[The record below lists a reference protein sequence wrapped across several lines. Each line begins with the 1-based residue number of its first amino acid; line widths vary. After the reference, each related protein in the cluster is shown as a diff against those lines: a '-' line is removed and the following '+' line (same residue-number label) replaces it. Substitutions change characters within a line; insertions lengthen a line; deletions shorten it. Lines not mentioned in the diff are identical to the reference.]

1 MMNKKIVLGIALS
14 CGLLAGP
21 AIPTAFASAGA
32 QQQQTTGNI
41 SMLTGTV
48 VDENGDPAVGASIMV
63 KGRKQ
68 EGTSTNSD
76 GRFSLR
82 IAPGTTISVSYVGY
96 KTEEFKA
103 ANGMTIH
110 LTPSAEVLNEVVV
123 TALGVKKD
131 KKSLGYAIDD
141 IDSDELMRNKTANPI
156 NSLSGKIAGV
166 NITQSSGAAGSGA
179 QIILR
184 GGTSGSESRDNQP
197 LFVVDGIIY
206 DNSSSVG
213 GDSAFDGSTRQSTTS
228 SNRLMDINPEDIE
241 NMSVLKGP
249 AAAALYGSRA
259 ANGVIIIT
267 TKKGKSGNVEV
278 NLAAK
283 YTTSWVKDV
292 PKMQNVYKRG
302 VIRDTY
308 DDNKQYTGSV
318 YETNSY
324 NSWGER
330 FSSGD
335 RIYGDQ
341 LEDFFQHGAI
351 WDTSVSI
358 SGGNENGNFYLSG
371 SYFDQDGVVPTT
383 GYTKSTFR
391 FNGEQKWKFFTFGA
405 NAAYSEART
414 DKTLTGAGL
423 YGSNMNGALQRIYTF
438 GVMDDMTHYLN
449 EDGSRYRMRTDIE
462 PWEESDNPYWI
473 INRNKLNDKTVR
485 FTGSFNVKADLTDWW
500 WINFRAGVDNYTMD
514 NNKRIG
520 AGGVTK
526 DLWQDGM
533 LSENTSR
540 YQYVTTN
547 FMTNFAKTFGDFG
560 FNLLLGTSTDNTTT
574 KQTGLMGY
582 RFKVPDFYSFDNV
595 ADADKTF
602 RSHRT
607 TKRLVGVYGEFR
619 ADWRNTVFLTVTG
632 RNDWTSTLPKSNRS
646 YFYPSVSGAIVFT
659 QFLQDKGWMTADSPL
674 SFGKIRASWAKV
686 GKDTSPYETATTLWP
701 VGTFL
706 EGMTGIGNFWE
717 SGNPYLKPEMTKS
730 TEVGVE
736 LRFFRNRLRLDY
748 AYYTNDSY
756 NQIMSPRGSF
766 ATGYILRSAN
776 IGNVLNKGME
786 LSISGTPI
794 DTRDWTWE
802 TGINMAGN
810 RGRLEGLMD
819 GQNVMY
825 VTDVQYSNAQAA
837 SFNNGNFM
845 AIAGYK
851 YLRVP
856 DTYIDANGVEQR
868 TMMTVTNPDG
878 TTSLKP
884 AGGQLI
890 LDANG
895 MPQRDKSEEKF
906 NMGNREPKFYG
917 GWNNVLRF
925 KNFTFSMLW
934 EFSVGGSVFNGTAM
948 AMDQAGTS
956 VFTANA
962 RRNGITIAGVSGTPD
977 ANGNYVFS
985 STDYKEDGV
994 YNVGGVM
1001 TSGHNVIANY
1011 FQNTYILDHS
1021 HYITKVN
1028 SLRLRSIS
1036 LSYELPTALL
1046 AKTKAIKRAV
1056 VTASAT
1062 NLLLFT
1068 NYNGD
1073 PEVAAS
1079 GAGAGGSSSVGFESC
1094 GVPSTAT
1101 FSFGV
1106 NLTF

>member
-1 MMNKKIVLGIALS
+1 MKKKIVSVAMLMGVVLAAAPAVYADAVTQQHAPAAAIT
-14 CGLLAGP
+14 GLVL
-21 AIPTAFASAGA
+21 
-32 QQQQTTGNI
+32 
-41 SMLTGTV
+41 
-48 VDENGDPAVGASIMV
+48 DENGDPAVGASVIV
-63 KGRKQ
+63 SNKKS
-68 EGTSTNSD
+68 EGTTTDAD

-82 IAPGTTISVSYVGY
+82 VAPGTQLTISYIGY
-96 KTEEFKA
+96 KTVTLA
-103 ANGMTIH
+103 ATSGMRVV
-110 LTPSAEVLNEVVV
+110 LEPSAEVLNEVIV

-141 IDSDELMRNKTANPI
+141 IDAEELMRNKTSNPI
-156 NSLSGKIAGV
+156 SSLSGKIAGV
-166 NITQSSGAAGSGA
+166 NITQSSGAAGAGA

-184 GGTSGSESRDNQP
+184 GGTSGSETRDNQP

-206 DNSSSVG
+206 DNSASVG
-213 GDSAFDGSTRQSTTS
+213 GNSDFDGSTRQSTTS

-249 AAAALYGSRA
+249 AASALYGSRA

-267 TKKGKSGNVEV
+267 TKKGKNGNVEI
-278 NLAAK
+278 NLSTK
-283 YTTSWVKDV
+283 YTTSWVTHL
-292 PKMQNVYKRG
+292 PKVQNVYKRG
-302 VIRDTY
+302 RMRDTRDANNQFTGAVY
-308 DDNKQYTGSV
+308 DTD
-318 YETNSY
+318 SY

-330 FSSGD
+330 FADGD
-335 RIYGDQ
+335 AIYDHQ
-341 LEDFFQHGAI
+341 IKDFFTTGGI
-351 WDTSVSI
+351 WDTNVSI
-358 SGGNENGNFYLSG
+358 AGGNENGNFYLSG

-391 FNGEQKWKFFTFGA
+391 FNGEQKWRIFTFGA

-414 DKTLTGAGL
+414 AKTLTGAGL
-423 YGSNMNGALQRIYTF
+423 YGSNMNGALQRLYTF
-438 GVMDDMTHYLN
+438 GAMDDMTHYLN
-449 EDGSRYRMRTDIE
+449 EDGTRYRMRTDLE
-462 PWEESDNPYWI
+462 PWEEQDNPYWI
-473 INRNKLNDKTVR
+473 INRNKINDKTVR
-485 FTGSFNVKADLTDWW
+485 FTGSFNVRADLTDWW
-500 WINFRAGVDNYTMD
+500 WINFRAGVDNYTSD
-514 NNKRIG
+514 YNKRIG

-533 LSENTSR
+533 LSENTTR

-547 FMTNFAKTFGDFG
+547 LMTNLSKTFGDFG
-560 FNLLLGTSTDNTTT
+560 LNLLLGTSTDNTNV
-574 KQTGLMGY
+574 KDTGLMAY
-582 RFKVPDFYSFDNV
+582 RFIVPDFYAFDNA
-595 ADADKTF
+595 ADSDRSF
-602 RSHRT
+602 RSHRS

-619 ADWRNTVFLTVTG
+619 ADWRNTLFLTVTG
-632 RNDWTSTLPKSNRS
+632 RNDWTSTLPKKHRS

-659 QFLQDKGWMTADSPL
+659 QFLQDKGWMTAESPL
-674 SFGKIRASWAKV
+674 TFGKIRASWAKV
-686 GKDTSPYETATTLWP
+686 GKDTSPYETATNLWP

-730 TEVGVE
+730 TEIGVE
-736 LRFFRNRLRLDY
+736 LRFLRNRLRLDY
-748 AYYTNDSY
+748 AYYTNNSY

-786 LSISGTPI
+786 LSISGIPVQ
-794 DTRDWTWE
+794 TRDWTWE

-810 RGRLEGLMD
+810 RGRLEGLLT

-837 SFNNGNFM
+837 SFNDGNFM
-845 AIAGYK
+845 AIAGWK

-856 DTYIDANGVEQR
+856 DTYIDANGNTQK
-868 TMMTVTNPDG
+868 TMMVVTNPDG
-878 TTSLKP
+878 STTLKP

-906 NMGNREPKFYG
+906 NMGNREPKFTG
-917 GWNNVLRF
+917 GWNNVLRY

-934 EFSVGGSVFNGTAM
+934 EFRVGGAVFNGTRM

-956 VFTANA
+956 IASANG
-962 RRNGITIAGVSGTPD
+962 RLNGITISGVAATTDS
-977 ANGNYVFS
+977 NGNYVFT
-985 STDYKEDGV
+985 STDYKADGV
-994 YNVGGVM
+994 YNVGGVQ
-1001 TSGHNVIANY
+1001 TSGHNVIAGYYNGIMQY
-1011 FQNTYILDHS
+1011 DHS
-1021 HYITKVN
+1021 NYITNVN
-1028 SLRLRSIS
+1028 ALRLRSIS
-1036 LSYELPTALL
+1036 LSYELPASLL

-1056 VTASAT
+1056 VTATAT

-1068 NYNGD
+1068 NYDGD
-1073 PEVAAS
+1073 PEAAAS
-1079 GAGAGGSSSVGFESC
+1079 GAGAGGSSSVGFDYC
-1094 GVPSTAT
+1094 GVPSTAG